1 MRLGGKNCFDVSDEN
16 RFGHDGYPFKG
27 SLAGIDILNGGC
39 DDVTCYLVVVDG
51 GKQLNTRCKQSQ
63 ADSVFMFLTVV
74 VLFVVLLLTY
84 RRMRRG

>member
-1 MRLGGKNCFDVSDEN
+1 MRLGGKNCFDTSNEN
-16 RFGHDGYPFKG
+16 RFGHNGYPFKG

-39 DDVTCYLVVVDG
+39 NDVACYYVLVDD

-63 ADSVFMFLTVV
+63 VDSVFMFLTAV
-74 VLFVVLLLTY
+74 VLLLVLLLTY